1 MRGGRKEELPDVWKS
16 VFSVKTGV
24 KGVDSRDRWA
34 HDLLLE
40 EEKQVGLLI
49 PLEWVRA
56 LKEEKLYYQR
66 VYSTNKQA
74 PWCNG

>member
-1 MRGGRKEELPDVWKS
+1 MQGGREEELPDVWKS

-34 HDLLLE
+34 HNLLLE
-40 EEKQVGLLI
+40 EKKQLGLLI

-56 LKEEKLYYQR
+56 LREEKGCHQR
-66 VYSTNKQA
+66 V
-74 PWCNG
+74 